1 VNSEPL
7 LTGIEMTR
15 RIRVLS
21 LPPKEEGRD
30 HLQRDVV
37 AAVGPKHDLKM
48 FDRAPLAPE
57 FEGIDFTR
65 CLLLMIQ
72 LPGKLSKKLITS
84 RVSRAS
90 RRNC

>member
-1 VNSEPL
+1 
-7 LTGIEMTR
+7 MTR
-15 RIRVLS
+15 RIKVLF

-37 AAVGPKHDLKM
+37 AAVGPKHDLRI
-48 FDRAPLAPE
+48 FDRSAPLAPE

-72 LPGKLSKKLITS
+72 LPGKLSK
-84 RVSRAS
+84 R
-90 RRNC
+90 